1 LEISLS
7 GRDFGGGGEAVRR
20 SGSIALAAIEALEA
34 RQLLS
39 GGPLGISTVAG
50 VSGPQLR
57 ITCTPGNDQI
67 VVRQTSGGLV
77 VSNGGW
83 SQTFT
88 KNFESLSI
96 DAGNGND
103 SVAIDASVNIPATL
117 FGGAGNDTLS
127 GGSGNDTIYGGS
139 GANQLF
145 GNSGDDTLITIGS
158 TRDTLWGGA
167 GMDSFWTDDNGA
179 ERIMDVSHDE
189 SAAGDVH
196 RVGVLSATPVVASK
210 KKVKTKRLS
219 KAAISAEPTT
229 DQSGMVYRN
238 FASDPLFST
247 AGPSPDDV
255 QQGEA
260 GDCYFLSVLSSVA
273 KVDPWRIR
281 QSIVSMGDG
290 NYIVQ
295 FMQNGHA
302 SYFEVDSQLP
312 TWGGSEPAY
321 ARLGDQDSMWVALME
336 KAWCY
341 ERSASP
347 SYAGIDS
354 GWMDEAYTA
363 LGATPTSVFS
373 ATSPDALM
381 SSIQSLL
388 TSGESV
394 TFAAGS
400 AADGA
405 PLLGDHAYSVDS
417 VITDAS
423 GNPTLLRLRNP
434 WGIDGAGND
443 GNNDGY
449 VTINAQQ
456 AFDSMLGMTSAA
468 V

>member
-1 LEISLS
+1 MRSS
-7 GRDFGGGGEAVRR
+7 GK
-20 SGSIALAAIEALEA
+20 SIALPAIEALEG

-39 GGPLGISTVAG
+39 GGPLGFSTVQG
-50 VSGPQLR
+50 VAAPELR
-57 ITCTPGNDQI
+57 ITGTPGNDQI
-67 VVRQTSGGLV
+67 AARQTSAGLV

-88 KNFESLSI
+88 KSFASLSI

-103 SVAIDASVNIPATL
+103 SVAIDASVNIPATI

-139 GANQLF
+139 GSNQLF
-145 GNSGDDTLITIGS
+145 GNAGDDTLITIGS
-158 TRDTLWGGA
+158 SRDSLWGGA

-196 RVGVLSATPVVASK
+196 RVGTLSAAAAVVSK

-219 KAAISAEPTT
+219 KAAISAEPAT

-273 KVDPWRIR
+273 KVDPWKIR

-295 FMQNGHA
+295 FMQNGRT

-312 TWGGSEPAY
+312 TWGGSQPAY
-321 ARLGDQDSMWVALME
+321 AGLGAQDSTWVALME

-373 ATSPDALM
+373 STSPDALM
-381 SSIQSLL
+381 SSMQSLL
-388 TSGESV
+388 DLGESV

-405 PLLGDHAYSVDS
+405 PLLSDHAYSVDS

-423 GNPTLLRLRNP
+423 GSPMLLRLRNP